1 MPLTAVEVPVP
12 RCAGLG
18 TVSHYLEGMT
28 DRPSLPAFLPLTPR
42 YHARVWGGT
51 LLAPPTADG
60 TPIGEAWIAD
70 GASVVQQGSLAG
82 QTVADLMAAYP
93 EALLG
98 RSLDPRASF
107 PLLIKLLD
115 CRDWLSVQVHPND
128 AQAKELVGPGERGK
142 TEAWHILQATPNAQL
157 MAGVVPGTTPEALA
171 AAIRHGKGI
180 LELSVRRTVE
190 AGDTVFIPAGTLHAL
205 GPGLLLYEVQQAS
218 DTTYRVYDWDRP
230 ASAGRTLHLEESVQ
244 VTDPHAQGEFRAGH
258 DTLGLGELVACE
270 YFTLRGVPGEQA
282 QDTAGRV
289 QIVTTVEGTLTL
301 EAGLESLTLP
311 PYATAIVPASTGLYH
326 LNGEGRALVAT
337 PA

>member
-1 MPLTAVEVPVP
+1 MKRRPLPCP
-12 RCAGLG
+12 AGLPYPG
-18 TVSHYLEGMT
+18 PMT
-28 DRPSLPAFLPLTPR
+28 APPSLPAFLLLTPR
-42 YHARVWGGT
+42 YYPRVWGGD

-70 GASVVQQGSLAG
+70 GESVVQQGPLAG
-82 QTVADLMAAYP
+82 QTVGGIMAAHP

-98 RSLDPRASF
+98 TGLDAQTGF

-115 CRDWLSVQVHPND
+115 CHDWLSVQVHPND
-128 AQAKELVGPGERGK
+128 AQAQEMVGPGERGK
-142 TEAWHILQATPNAQL
+142 TEAWHILRATPDAEL
-157 MAGVVPGTTPEALA
+157 LAGVVPGTAPETLA
-171 AAIRHGKGI
+171 AAIRHGKDT

-190 AGDTVFIPAGTLHAL
+190 AGDTIFIPAGTLHAL

-230 ASAGRTLHLEESVQ
+230 ASAGRRLHIEESVR
-244 VTDPHAQGEFRAGH
+244 VTDPHAQGDFRAGH

-289 QIVTTVEGTLTL
+289 HIVTTVEGTLTL
-301 EAGLESLTLP
+301 EAGLESLELP
-311 PYATAIVPASTGLYH
+311 QYATAIVPATTGLYH
-326 LNGEGRALVAT
+326 LNGEGRALVAR
-337 PA
+337 PG